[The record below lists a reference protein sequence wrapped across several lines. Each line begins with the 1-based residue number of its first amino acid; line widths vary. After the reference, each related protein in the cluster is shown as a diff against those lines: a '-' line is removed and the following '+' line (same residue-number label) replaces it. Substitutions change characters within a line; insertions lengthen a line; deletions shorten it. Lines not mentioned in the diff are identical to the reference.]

1 MAIKYHDVNPLGGDR
16 KHVSIG
22 LEYTKLKTEIAL
34 DIQCPAKIAESLPKP
49 LIAFLEGLATSD
61 AGPTVKRSSKWPK
74 FMKGLI
80 DAHPYCSLCGN
91 KNRAHLVC
99 HHVEPVWVNPERE
112 LDETNIIV
120 LCEKSEV
127 LSGLNCHHSHGHSS
141 DWRLWNPR
149 IREVCEDVF
158 PLVQKMRGKK

>member
-1 MAIKYHDVNPLGGDR
+1 MAINYHDVTPLGGDR

-34 DIQCPAKIAESLPKP
+34 DIQCPSKIAESLPKP
-49 LIAFLEGLATSD
+49 LIAFLEGLAASD

-80 DAHPYCSLCGN
+80 DAQPYCSLCGN
-91 KNRAHLVC
+91 KNKATLVC
-99 HHVEPVWVNPERE
+99 HHIEPVWVNPERE

-120 LCEKSEV
+120 LCEKSE
-127 LSGLNCHHSHGHSS
+127 LLGGLNCHLTAAHLGNF
-141 DWRLWNPR
+141 RLWNPR
-149 IREVCEDVF
+149 IREVCEDILPMAF
-158 PLVQKMRGKK
+158 RMGEKK

>member
-1 MAIKYHDVNPLGGDR
+1 MSVKYHDVNPLGGDR

-34 DIQCPAKIAESLPKP
+34 DIQCPSKIAESLPKP

-61 AGPTVKRSSKWPK
+61 AGPTVKRSKDWAK
-74 FMKGLI
+74 LAKKLI

-91 KNRAHLVC
+91 KNRQVLIP
-99 HHVEPVWVNPERE
+99 HHITPVWIDPKQE
-112 LDETNIIV
+112 LDEDNIII

-127 LSGLNCHHSHGHSS
+127 LSGLNCHLTAAHLGNF
-141 DWRLWNPR
+141 RLWNPR
-149 IREVCEDVF
+149 IREVCEDILPMAF
-158 PLVQKMRGKK
+158 RMGEKK